1 MLMRRLVLA
10 CVASLLLRSWDVSA
24 ETSQAASPEKTWQ
37 SLSSHRTSLKS
48 LFPNLQGVAV
58 DRESGAAVLT
68 IFALVTRSAN
78 TLAKRSAAEKL
89 LDVPVRIDVIGA
101 LLKQQ

>member
-1 MLMRRLVLA
+1 
-10 CVASLLLRSWDVSA
+10 
-24 ETSQAASPEKTWQ
+24 
-37 SLSSHRTSLKS
+37 
-48 LFPNLQGVAV
+48 
-58 DRESGAAVLT
+58 VLT